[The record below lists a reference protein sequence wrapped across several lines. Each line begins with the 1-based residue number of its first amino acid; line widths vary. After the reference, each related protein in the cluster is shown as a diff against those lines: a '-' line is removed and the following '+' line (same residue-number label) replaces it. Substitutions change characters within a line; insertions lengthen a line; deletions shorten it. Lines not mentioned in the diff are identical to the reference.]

1 MSRRLPDGGRLV
13 DRDQPLSFFWNN
25 RKLPGLKGDTV
36 ASALLA
42 NGQTLVG
49 RSFKYHRPRGIMT
62 SGPEEP
68 NALVEIGTGAARQPN
83 QRATTVTLS
92 DGMRCQSQNHWP
104 SLEFDLGAVS
114 GILTPFLAA
123 GFYYKTFIFPR
134 VGWKHVF
141 EPLIRRAAGLGKPPE
156 ESDPDTY
163 EHHYAHTDVLVVG
176 GGFAGLIAAEAAA
189 ETGARVLLLEQ
200 NSRFGGRAPVDE
212 TLIDSRKADDWTA
225 EKVSSFAGNPK
236 VTVRSRTTV
245 LGIYDHGYVLAREHL
260 INGSTDSGLPAQRLW
275 RIRARR
281 IIMATGAIERPLVF
295 AGNDIPGVMLASSVR
310 DYAVNYGVSVG
321 DRVVVFANNDNA
333 YLTAGLIARAGV
345 EVSAIVD
352 TRSTAR
358 GAAVT
363 AARDAGIRIAHGAAV
378 SRVHGSRR
386 VKGVTVCGIDGSGST
401 GERIPCDAIA
411 MSGGWSPAVHIW
423 SHCGGKLAWDPTWS
437 CFRPDPNFPPTG
449 ADGTEMVIPCGSANG
464 FMNAAEIAGD
474 AEMAGRM
481 AARLAGFAHGKDPSG
496 RSVAPSVAAMPE
508 DPPEPSWILP
518 GTAGQDIRSRAFLD
532 FQNDVKVSDI
542 ELAAREGFESVEH
555 AKRYTTLGMATDQG
569 KLSNINGLAVLADCV
584 GRSIPEV
591 GTTTF
596 RPPYVP
602 VNFGA
607 IAGEARGP
615 LFKPTR
621 KTSIDSW
628 HDDNGACWEPV
639 ADWRRPFCYLRDEE
653 TIEEA
658 VNREILNTRQR
669 VGLLD
674 ASTLG
679 KILVKGPDAPR
690 FMDMMYTGMMS
701 SLKPGKCRYGLMCSD
716 NGFLI
721 DDGVVARLS
730 GDSFL
735 CHTTSGG
742 SDRIHM
748 WMEEWLQ
755 TEWWTWKVW
764 TINLT
769 EQFAQVGVVG
779 PHAGTVLSGLGGI
792 DVSDEAL
799 PFMTFV
805 SGRFGNIPARVFRI
819 SFSGELSY
827 EIQVP
832 ASLGMELWER
842 LLREGRAHGIMPYGT
857 EALHVMRA
865 EKGFIMIGDETDGTV
880 TPQDLGLHWAVSRKK
895 DDFLG
900 MRAQARPFLT
910 DPDRWQYVGLE
921 TLDPVRVLPDGAY
934 ATDGTTGP
942 DGVANMIGRV
952 TSTYWSPTLK
962 RSIALGLV
970 QRGPERMGEVI
981 GFQPAGGKPVQAR
994 IVDPRFLP

>member
-1 MSRRLPDGGRLV
+1 MSRRLPEGGRLV
-13 DRDQPLSFFWNN
+13 DRNQPLAFFWNN

-68 NALVEIGTGAARQPN
+68 NALVEVGTGTARQPN
-83 QRATTVTLS
+83 RRATTVTLS
-92 DGMRCQSQNHWP
+92 EGMRCRSQNHWP

-114 GILTPFLAA
+114 GFLSPFLAA

-134 VGWKHVF
+134 FGWKHVF
-141 EPLIRRAAGLGKPPE
+141 EPLIRRAAGLGKPPAGR
-156 ESDPDTY
+156 DPETY
-163 EHHYAHTDVLVVG
+163 EHQYAHTDVLVVG
-176 GGFAGLIAAEAAA
+176 GGLAGLIAAETAA

-200 NSRFGGRAPVDE
+200 SSRFGGRSPIDG
-212 TLIDSRKADDWTA
+212 TLIDSRGADEWVA
-225 EKVSSFAGNPK
+225 EKISSFTRNPR
-236 VTVRSRTTV
+236 VAIHGRTTV
-245 LGIYDHGYVLAREHL
+245 LGVYDHGYVLAREHL
-260 INGSTDSGLPAQRLW
+260 TEGSTDSGLPAQRLW
-275 RIRARR
+275 RIRARK
-281 IIMATGAIERPLVF
+281 IVMATGAIERPLVF

-310 DYAVNYGVSVG
+310 DYAVNYGVCVG
-321 DRVVVFANNDNA
+321 DRVVVVTNNDNA
-333 YLTAGLIARAGV
+333 YLTAGFLIRAGV
-345 EVSAIVD
+345 DVPAVVD
-352 TRSTAR
+352 TRSAAN
-358 GAAVT
+358 GAAV
-363 AARDAGIRIAHGAAV
+363 AAANAAGIRVVRGASL
-378 SRVHGSRR
+378 SRVFGTRQVR
-386 VKGVTVCGIDGSGST
+386 GVAVFRT
-401 GERIPCDAIA
+401 GGESVERIPCDAVA

-423 SHCGGKLAWDPTWS
+423 SHCGGKLRWDPDWS
-437 CFRPDPNFPPTG
+437 CFCPDPNAPPTG
-449 ADGTEMVIPCGSANG
+449 ADGSELVIPCGSARG
-464 FMNAAEIAGD
+464 IMNPAEIVAD
-474 AEMAGRM
+474 AESAGRE
-481 AARLAGFAHGKDPSG
+481 AARLAGFTPGEDPHGE
-496 RSVAPSVAAMPE
+496 SVAPLVSAAPE
-508 DPPEPSWILP
+508 DPPESSWILP
-518 GTAGQDIRSRAFLD
+518 GKAVQDIRSWAFLD

-584 GRSIPEV
+584 GRDIPDV

-628 HDDNGACWEPV
+628 HDDNGAHWEPV
-639 ADWRRPFCYLRDEE
+639 ADWRRPFCYPGDRES
-653 TIEEA
+653 IEDA

-730 GDSFL
+730 EDSFL

-764 TINLT
+764 TLNLT
-769 EQFAQVGVVG
+769 EHYAQIGVVG
-779 PHAGTVLSGLGGI
+779 PRAGTVLEGLGGI
-792 DVSDEAL
+792 DVTDEAL
-799 PFMTFV
+799 PFMSFV
-805 SGRFGNIPARVFRI
+805 SGQLGNVPARIFRI

-832 ASLGMELWER
+832 ASRGMVLWKQ
-842 LLREGRAHGIMPYGT
+842 LLREGKPHGIMPYGT

-921 TLDPVRVLPDGAY
+921 ALDPERPLPDGAY
-934 ATDGTTGP
+934 ATDGTKGP
-942 DGVANMIGRV
+942 DGFANMIGRV

-962 RSIALGLV
+962 RPIALGLV

-981 GFQPAGGKPVQAR
+981 SFQPAGGKPIQAR